1 MNWNMEELVS
11 CCILRRRNKLLR
23 GLEVKGDGNSFTFQ
37 IFFHSLGTQVS
48 SLPRLLESSERCLR
62 KMLKMRKMLK
72 LRKKLKMRK
81 MLKMRKRFLSHMGDG
96 VVVAVDPDASSL
108 HPLRELERRL
118 QVLGQ
123 DPCRQPIAG
132 CIRSLNSL
140 NRYFPST
147 LPVALFYLLQVGE
160 LEDAL
165 HRAKDLLLGDAHVV
179 GHSRENRRLDEE
191 ASISLTAATG
201 LQGGP
206 LPLAGLDEA
215 KDLVPLDA
223 VNLRALIHSSLPR
236 VPDNPGLRQGGGSF
250 DELVVDSRL
259 HQSSASRATVLAVVG
274 KKCVVGDLNLL
285 MEFSLKEVF
294 KRRETAR
301 FQEKKLKSR
310 KAQNN

>member
-37 IFFHSLGTQVS
+37 VFFHSLRTQVS

-62 KMLKMRKMLK
+62 KMLKMRKK
-72 LRKKLKMRK
+72 
-81 MLKMRKRFLSHMGDG
+81 FLSHMGDG

-108 HPLRELERRL
+108 HPLRELERGL

-123 DPCRQPIAG
+123 DPCRQPIAR

-250 DELVVDSRL
+250 DKLVVDSRL

-294 KRRETAR
+294 KSRETAR
-301 FQEKKLKSR
+301 FQEK
-310 KAQNN
+310 N